1 MHNFWALCP
10 LGRGGVCGKYFP
22 DTQAWTH
29 EALIYAKFIKSSC
42 RRGWMKGL
50 HCCLPSRMCFSSHPL
65 PKSKAD
71 FLNRHKFTHAHT
83 NTHSQKWGGGGRE
96 IHHALAELSLFV
108 RRCRSKNCSC
118 KRKLSKLLW
127 DLITNFLLQ
136 ALFQG
141 LQHLGGR
148 GGLSW
153 WSSSHHLKSMLGK
166 ISQQGC

>member
-1 MHNFWALCP
+1 MGFYTWQQKNGQRKQWKITTSKAVLCYAQF
-10 LGRGGVCGKYFP
+10 LGSLSFGEGGVCGKYFP

-83 NTHSQKWGGGGRE
+83 NTHSQKWGGGERSTMPWQNS
-96 IHHALAELSLFV
+96 LSLWEDVVV
-108 RRCRSKNCSC
+108 RTAPAKENY
-118 KRKLSKLLW
+118 LNYYG
-127 DLITNFLLQ
+127 I
-136 ALFQG
+136 
-141 LQHLGGR
+141 
-148 GGLSW
+148 
-153 WSSSHHLKSMLGK
+153 
-166 ISQQGC
+166 